1 MSMTRTRPDPAGP
14 VTLKQ
19 VADHAGVSIS
29 TASNALTGSRAVSP
43 ASVQRVLQAAAAL
56 GYRRNEVA
64 RTLRTGLRNTVG
76 VIVPDVTNPFWGG
89 MIGTIERQAA
99 VSGFHV
105 ALTNTEFDGER
116 ESRALA
122 GLVSRVD
129 GIVLFST
136 QPAAATLQPLLD
148 MGIPVVA
155 CDEVVEA
162 PGLGGVYSDN
172 LAGARDAA
180 RHLVDSGGRV
190 FGMLE
195 GPEALSTA
203 SSRRRGFR
211 AGLRQAG
218 VPDSAVHSV
227 RAEYSFEG
235 GRDGIRRLLREH
247 PDVDAVFASTDN
259 QAIGAMLE
267 ALNAG
272 RAVPDDLLF
281 CGFDDISWSARLAPP
296 LTTVRQDA
304 DGMAAAAIDMLLE
317 MVTTGAAPRVEVFPV
332 SLVARESTRRTLTA
346 SPVTIT

>member
-1 MSMTRTRPDPAGP
+1 MTRTRPEPAGP

-29 TASNALTGSRAVSP
+29 TASNALTGSRSVSP
-43 ASVQRVLQAAAAL
+43 ASVQRVLQSAAAL

-89 MIGTIERQAA
+89 MIRTIERQAA
-99 VSGFHV
+99 LAGFHV
-105 ALTNTEFDGER
+105 ALTNTEFDATR
-116 ESRALA
+116 ETSALA

-136 QPAAATLQPLLD
+136 RPTAATLQPLLD
-148 MGIPVVA
+148 MGIPIVA
-155 CDEVVEA
+155 CDEVIDV

-172 LAGARDAA
+172 VDGARTAA
-180 RHLVDSGGRV
+180 HHLVDSGGTV

-203 SSRRRGFR
+203 SARRQGFR
-211 AGLRQAG
+211 EGLRDAG
-218 VPDSAVHSV
+218 VPESAVHSV
-227 RAEYSFEG
+227 KAEYSFEG
-235 GRDGIRRLLREH
+235 GREGIRRLLAAH

-267 ALNAG
+267 VLNAG
-272 RAVPDDLLF
+272 RAVPDDLLV
-281 CGFDDISWSARLAPP
+281 CGFDDISWSARLSPP

-304 DGMAAAAIDMLLE
+304 EGMATAAIGMLLE
-317 MVTTGAAPRVEVFPV
+317 MVTTGAAPRTEVFPV
-332 SLVARESTRRTLTA
+332 SLVTRESTQRTLA
-346 SPVTIT
+346 PSPVTIT